1 MKMLQEVQPK
11 NDLEWAECVD
21 ATNEAKSATYK
32 RHGYSSY
39 HHVFGRDP
47 YVASDLLQGPIDVTA
62 ATQPL
67 YDSGAERSVAI
78 RMAARKAAL
87 ELQDSDDLRRALAA
101 RPRPAKRF
109 AVGDKVAYWRRGKG
123 QGFKQGGARWHGRA
137 TVVGFQ
143 GDNLIVS
150 HRNNF
155 LRCAPEQVR
164 HATLAEVTGD
174 TLVENVLRGAQAVL
188 QQSGHQGMVDLTQSE
203 RPPTLE
209 SVHDVVKRNTLIESN
224 QFHPAPTLSSTEQD
238 MEHPHPMTGDDAIDV
253 DGELPSVD
261 KSITQIETTT
271 EPSTTPTTKRRLW
284 TKLRVPTFERFVS
297 MRPDDARSTVNE
309 MIADRNVSEA
319 GADVLWMSGEPL
331 SWEALAAQAT
341 KGRREINF
349 RELSVQE
356 KALVDEAKRTEWS
369 TMEETGS
376 VLLLTDQSRCSTRVP
391 TSIR

>member
-1 MKMLQEVQPK
+1 MLHEVQPK

-67 YDSGAERSVAI
+67 YDSGAERSTAI

-101 RPRPAKRF
+101 RPRPAKQF

-188 QQSGHQGMVDLTQSE
+188 QQSGQQGMVDLTQAD

-209 SVHDVVKRNTLIESN
+209 SVHDVAKKRC
-224 QFHPAPTLSSTEQD
+224 
-238 MEHPHPMTGDDAIDV
+238 
-253 DGELPSVD
+253 
-261 KSITQIETTT
+261 
-271 EPSTTPTTKRRLW
+271 
-284 TKLRVPTFERFVS
+284 
-297 MRPDDARSTVNE
+297 PD
-309 MIADRNVSEA
+309 
-319 GADVLWMSGEPL
+319 
-331 SWEALAAQAT
+331 
-341 KGRREINF
+341 
-349 RELSVQE
+349 
-356 KALVDEAKRTEWS
+356 
-369 TMEETGS
+369 
-376 VLLLTDQSRCSTRVP
+376 
-391 TSIR
+391 